1 MLINIILIVVFLLLV
16 GLSAFHGVM
25 RDLGKA
31 RTRGI
36 GMLAAALLAVLL
48 TLLTKDFWVSESLL
62 DGLLAAAGNQQL
74 FGDLMENSPTL
85 AAMLFECMASLIAPI
100 LCLVYFAVLAFVMWI
115 AYLIIAVVL
124 ADRLKEHT
132 EKCKRSKLRAG
143 IWGGVWGAVIFVM
156 LMVPVAAYMEIATPV
171 ATSVLQADILSEE
184 SEQSLQETVDEYI
197 APVDGG
203 TAMVYRAIGGGLLV
217 DCMTDFSIDD
227 QDIDFSEEVG
237 SVCSLACSI
246 VQIAD
251 EDFQNYGA
259 KQTAAVNAV
268 ADAFEDSVLLPRIA
282 GELVYGATDSW
293 LNNRPFLG
301 IDRPSAGNMA
311 DLFDPFINRVF
322 EILRQDAH
330 DPAALQRD
338 IRTVADLINIFA
350 EHRVFENLSS
360 TDRLMSSLS
369 SNGIMSKLLTKLG
382 ENNSMKA
389 LIPEVTN
396 LGVRAI
402 ATTLDIP
409 GDKAAIYE
417 ELLTNVAKN
426 VNYTKTLPEDQRADF
441 LVDSLKESFDEAGV
455 PVDEE
460 ILLCYSVSMI
470 EDLVESDKHSIT
482 ADDVQA
488 FFAIYATNANL
499 TKSGEESSEQ
509 STGGLSATLPLKERD
524 PYASTVY
531 AGKTKE
537 ELKKTGAA
545 ALANTYRYLM
555 SLSFDDPTAD
565 FAEAKKTVKEI
576 YTQVLEK
583 ESSELGVLDS
593 FVLTQKPSNATYQAS
608 VGLQDAEMLVTS
620 KVLLSDLLI
629 DPLAVTEKLNGEG
642 LNVEV
647 AAITEIFT
655 AANDLYKK
663 VSYGSNIGLEQI
675 SGSVGKIL
683 DALKGSTGYGSEQT
697 ADLFTAILQSETVRS
712 SANLDVKTATEM
724 AQKATEG
731 ATAPNYT
738 QTVTAVS
745 KTVTV
750 ITNYNKEGHEVT
762 DEEIVS
768 LIRSINRQSAAMLEI
783 YSTPK
788 RLESHNVPA
797 KYSGVSAELLANV
810 FHYMAETAMTDA
822 QYDQE
827 AKALN
832 ALLNV
837 AFTAREN
844 SGSKYLFAKDG
855 RVSVF
860 TGTADDT
867 VALFMN
873 SHAITSAL
881 KESLL
886 KDGVVRP
893 DRYDVYDLS
902 AKQPADSTDYA
913 ECREAMLRYYEQH
926 PTEENKLSLY
936 ALAALFGITD
946 QPFLG

>member
-1 MLINIILIVVFLLLV
+1 MIINVILIIVFLHLI
-16 GLSAFHGVM
+16 GLSAFHGVL

-36 GMLAAALLAVLL
+36 GMLIAAVLAVVL

-62 DGLLAAAGNQQL
+62 DGVLAAAGNQQL
-74 FGDLMENSPTL
+74 FGDLMESSPTL

-100 LCLVYFAVLAFVMWI
+100 LCLVYFIVLAFVMWI

-132 EKCKRSKLRAG
+132 KKCKRSKLRAG
-143 IWGGVWGAVIFVM
+143 IWGGVWGAVICVM
-156 LMVPVAAYMEIATPV
+156 LMVPLAAYMEIATPV
-171 ATSVLQADILSEE
+171 ATSVLQADILTEE
-184 SEQSLQETVDEYI
+184 SEQSLQEAVDEYI

-203 TAMVYRAIGGGLLV
+203 SAMVYRAIGGGLLV

-246 VQIAD
+246 VQLAD

-268 ADAFEDSVLLPRIA
+268 ADAFEDSVLLPQIA
-282 GELVYGATDSW
+282 GDLVYGATDSW

-301 IDRPSAGNMA
+301 IDRPSAGSMA
-311 DLFDPFINRVF
+311 ELFDPFINRVF

-338 IRTVADLINIFA
+338 IRTVADMINIFA

-360 TDRLMSSLS
+360 TDRLMASLS

-382 ENNSMKA
+382 ENSSMKA

-409 GDKAAIYE
+409 GDKVAVYE
-417 ELLTNVAKN
+417 EFLASVAKDI
-426 VNYTKTLPEDQRADF
+426 NYTKILPDDQRATY
-441 LVDSLKESFDEAGV
+441 LADSLKESFDEAGI
-455 PVDEE
+455 PIDEE
-460 ILLCYSVSMI
+460 ILICYSVSMI
-470 EDLVESDKHSIT
+470 EDLVENDKHSIT

-488 FFAIYATNANL
+488 FFAIYATSEPVAK
-499 TKSGEESSEQ
+499 TEEEASEQ
-509 STGGLSATLPLKERD
+509 STDGLSATFPLKKED
-524 PYASTVY
+524 PYANTVY
-531 AGKTKE
+531 AGKTAKE
-537 ELKKTGAA
+537 LQKTGAA
-545 ALANTYRYLM
+545 ALANAYRYLM
-555 SLSFDDPTAD
+555 TLTFDYPTSD
-565 FAEAKKTVKEI
+565 SAEATKTVKKI

-583 ESSELGVLDS
+583 DASEISALDS
-593 FVLTQKPSNATYQAS
+593 FALTQKPLDATYQAS
-608 VGLQDAEMLVTS
+608 LGLQKSETLVTT

-629 DPLAVTEKLNGEG
+629 DPRVVTEKLNGEG
-642 LNVEV
+642 LTVEV
-647 AAITEIFT
+647 TAITDIFT

-675 SGSVGKIL
+675 SDSVGQIL
-683 DALKGSTGYGSEQT
+683 DALKASTGYGSDQT
-697 ADLFTAILQSETVRS
+697 AELFTAILQSKTVRD

-731 ATAPNYT
+731 ESAPNYT
-738 QTVTAVS
+738 QTVTVVS
-745 KTVTV
+745 KAVTV

-768 LIRSINRQSAAMLEI
+768 LIRNINRQSAAMLEI

-788 RLESHNVPA
+788 RLEGHGVPT
-797 KYSGVSAELLANV
+797 KYSSVTAELLTKV
-810 FHYMAETAMTDA
+810 FHFMAAADLTDA
-822 QYDQE
+822 QYEQE

-837 AFTAREN
+837 AFSAREN

-855 RVSVF
+855 KVSVF
-860 TGTADDT
+860 SGTADET
-867 VALFMN
+867 VALFM
-873 SHAITSAL
+873 SSRAITSAL
-881 KESLL
+881 RDSLL
-886 KDGVVRP
+886 TDGAIRA

-913 ECREAMLRYYEQH
+913 DCQAAMLRYYEQH
-926 PTEENKLSLY
+926 PSEETKLSLY